1 MKSRIDKIM
10 KAMIKGNLDAIAV
23 IAGPNMAYLTGGD
36 FFLMERPTVLIFSK
50 NQRPLAILPSLEVDS
65 FQALNFDSEIV
76 AWKDSEGYLDAFV
89 KAGKIMGNVKKIGVE
104 GQRMRVFEFN
114 AMKHGF
120 PNAEIV
126 NAHNEIASIRL
137 CKDESEIQNLKKAI
151 KISEDA
157 LEEVLKNV
165 KEGITESALAQML
178 IVEQYNRGAHGLAVH
193 PLVLIGGNSSL
204 PHGHAGNRKLKIG
217 DALLFDFGC
226 IYNGYISDFTR
237 TYFFKEVSDSF
248 RKIYAVVKEANEIGR
263 NLVKIGTSLHEVDD
277 RVTKYLENS
286 PYRKFISHRTGHG
299 LGMEVHEDPSVVRGN
314 HQNLEKGMVITIE
327 PGLYDKGNVGIR
339 IEDNVVVTENGH
351 ESLTVLPRELIVL

>member
-1 MKSRIDKIM
+1 
-10 KAMIKGNLDAIAV
+10 MIKGNLDAIAV

-36 FFLMERPTVLIFSK
+36 FFLMERPTVLIFSR

-89 KAGKIMGNVKKIGVE
+89 KAGKIIGKVEKIGVE

-157 LEEVLKNV
+157 LEEILKNV
-165 KEGITESALAQML
+165 KEGITESELAQML
-178 IVEQYNRGAHGLAVH
+178 IVEQYNRGAHGIAVH

-217 DALLFDFGC
+217 DAL
-226 IYNGYISDFTR
+226 
-237 TYFFKEVSDSF
+237 
-248 RKIYAVVKEANEIGR
+248 
-263 NLVKIGTSLHEVDD
+263 
-277 RVTKYLENS
+277 
-286 PYRKFISHRTGHG
+286 
-299 LGMEVHEDPSVVRGN
+299 
-314 HQNLEKGMVITIE
+314 
-327 PGLYDKGNVGIR
+327 
-339 IEDNVVVTENGH
+339 
-351 ESLTVLPRELIVL
+351 

>member
-1 MKSRIDKIM
+1 M
-10 KAMIKGNLDAIAV
+10 
-23 IAGPNMAYLTGGD
+23 
-36 FFLMERPTVLIFSK
+36 
-50 NQRPLAILPSLEVDS
+50 
-65 FQALNFDSEIV
+65 
-76 AWKDSEGYLDAFV
+76 
-89 KAGKIMGNVKKIGVE
+89 
-104 GQRMRVFEFN
+104 
-114 AMKHGF
+114 
-120 PNAEIV
+120 
-126 NAHNEIASIRL
+126 

-165 KEGITESALAQML
+165 KEGITESELAQML

-237 TYFFKEVSDSF
+237 TYFFKEASDNF

-263 NLVKIGTSLHEVDD
+263 SLVKIGTSLHDVDD
-277 RVTKYLENS
+277 RVTKYLEDS
-286 PYRKFISHRTGHG
+286 PYSNFIVHRTGHG

-314 HQNLEKGMVITIE
+314 HQNLQKGMVITIE

>member
-36 FFLMERPTVLIFSK
+36 FFLMERPTVLIFSR

-89 KAGKIMGNVKKIGVE
+89 KAGKIIGKVEKIGVE

-120 PNAEIV
+120 PNTNV
-126 NAHNEIASIRL
+126 VDAHNEIASIRL
-137 CKDESEIQNLKKAI
+137 CKDEDEINNLKKAI
-151 KISEDA
+151 RISEEA
-157 LEEVLKNV
+157 LGEVLKNV
-165 KEGITESALAQML
+165 KEGITESELAEML
-178 IVEQYNRGAHGLAVH
+178 IIEQYNMGAQGIAVH
-193 PLVLIGGNSSL
+193 PLVLFGDNSAL
-204 PHGHAGNRKLKIG
+204 PHGHAGSRKLKVG
-217 DALLFDFGC
+217 DALLFDFGS

-237 TYFFKEVSDSF
+237 TFFFREVSDSSKKMY
-248 RKIYAVVKEANEIGR
+248 KIVKEANKIGR
-263 NLVKIGTSLHEVDD
+263 NLVKVGTSLHEVDD
-277 RVTKYLENS
+277 TVTKFLEDS
-286 PYRKFISHRTGHG
+286 AYRKFIGHRTGHG

-314 HQNLEKGMVITIE
+314 HLKLQEGMVITIE

-339 IEDNVVVTENGH
+339 IEDNVVVTKDGH
-351 ESLTVLPRELIVL
+351 ESLTILSRELIVL